1 MTIKERFLRYAHLLF
16 IIFVLT
22 DLFLPDGTRRAPLIN
37 YAIGFASV
45 IEIMLL
51 TVSALSGCRK
61 KIVMFTDLGIVIF
74 TVLLVWELMTTKF
87 NLVKPIL
94 FPPLGVLVHQFIED
108 IPEIANNIVS
118 SLGIIIQGYVLGLI
132 GIPVGLFLAT
142 DKRISS
148 ISGHIAGFL
157 GAIPPIVYIPYGIA
171 LLPTFRSVSV
181 LVIFLATFW
190 PVLMGTISGVNHV
203 DKRLLDSAKVLNL
216 SRTSTIFHVVLPASL
231 TQIFVGANLGLCIS
245 FILLTSA
252 EMIGARAGLGFYV
265 KNYSDL
271 GDYTRTI
278 VGIIII
284 GVVVVASTWAV
295 SLIQKRLLR
304 WQS

>member
-1 MTIKERFLRYAHLLF
+1 MSIKERFFRVSHLLF
-16 IIFVLT
+16 IIFVLVE
-22 DLFLPDGTRRAPLIN
+22 LLIPDHSRRPPLIS
-37 YAIGFASV
+37 YAVGFATALDV
-45 IEIMLL
+45 LL
-51 TVSALSGCRK
+51 ILISAISRDK
-61 KIVMFTDLGIVIF
+61 KRITMFNDLGIVIF
-74 TVLLVWELMTTKF
+74 AVLLIWELLTTKF
-87 NLVKPIL
+87 NVVKPVL
-94 FPPLGVLVHQFIED
+94 FPPLGILVHQFIED

-118 SLGIIIQGYVLGLI
+118 SLGIILQGYLLGLL

-142 DKRISS
+142 DKRVSAV
-148 ISGHIAGFL
+148 SGHVAGFL

-190 PVLMGTISGVNHV
+190 PVFMGTISGVNHV
-203 DKRLLDSAKVLNL
+203 DKRILDSAKVLNL
-216 SRTSTIFHVVLPASL
+216 SRLSTIFHVILPASL

-271 GDYTRTI
+271 GDYTRAI
-278 VGIIII
+278 VGIVII
-284 GVVVVASTWAV
+284 GVVVVVSTWLV

>member
-1 MTIKERFLRYAHLLF
+1 M
-16 IIFVLT
+16 
-22 DLFLPDGTRRAPLIN
+22 
-37 YAIGFASV
+37 
-45 IEIMLL
+45 
-51 TVSALSGCRK
+51 
-61 KIVMFTDLGIVIF
+61 
-74 TVLLVWELMTTKF
+74 
-87 NLVKPIL
+87 
-94 FPPLGVLVHQFIED
+94 
-108 IPEIANNIVS
+108 
-118 SLGIIIQGYVLGLI
+118 
-132 GIPVGLFLAT
+132 
-142 DKRISS
+142 
-148 ISGHIAGFL
+148 
-157 GAIPPIVYIPYGIA
+157 
-171 LLPTFRSVSV
+171 
-181 LVIFLATFW
+181 
-190 PVLMGTISGVNHV
+190 

-278 VGIIII
+278 VGIMII

>member
-1 MTIKERFLRYAHLLF
+1 M
-16 IIFVLT
+16 
-22 DLFLPDGTRRAPLIN
+22 
-37 YAIGFASV
+37 
-45 IEIMLL
+45 
-51 TVSALSGCRK
+51 
-61 KIVMFTDLGIVIF
+61 
-74 TVLLVWELMTTKF
+74 
-87 NLVKPIL
+87 
-94 FPPLGVLVHQFIED
+94 
-108 IPEIANNIVS
+108 
-118 SLGIIIQGYVLGLI
+118 
-132 GIPVGLFLAT
+132 
-142 DKRISS
+142 
-148 ISGHIAGFL
+148 
-157 GAIPPIVYIPYGIA
+157 
-171 LLPTFRSVSV
+171 
-181 LVIFLATFW
+181 
-190 PVLMGTISGVNHV
+190 
-203 DKRLLDSAKVLNL
+203 
-216 SRTSTIFHVVLPASL
+216 LPASL

>member
-1 MTIKERFLRYAHLLF
+1 MSIKERFFRVSHLLF
-16 IIFVLT
+16 IIFVLAE
-22 DLFLPDGTRRAPLIN
+22 LLLPAHSRRPPLTG
-37 YAIGFASV
+37 YALGFAAAVDVLLILISAVSRDKKRITMFNDLGTV
-45 IEIMLL
+45 IFAVLLIWELL
-51 TVSALSGCRK
+51 TA
-61 KIVMFTDLGIVIF
+61 
-74 TVLLVWELMTTKF
+74 KF
-87 NLVKPIL
+87 NVVKPVL
-94 FPPLGVLVHQFIED
+94 FPPLGILVHQFIED

-118 SLGIIIQGYVLGLI
+118 SLGIILEGYLLGLL
-132 GIPVGLFLAT
+132 GIPAGLFLAT
-142 DKRISS
+142 DKRISAV
-148 ISGHIAGFL
+148 SGHVAGFL

-190 PVLMGTISGVNHV
+190 PVFMGTISGVNHV
-203 DKRLLDSAKVLNL
+203 DKRILDSARVLNL
-216 SRTSTIFHVVLPASL
+216 SRLSTIFHVILPASL

-271 GDYTRTI
+271 GDYTRAI
-278 VGIIII
+278 VGIVII
-284 GVVVVASTWAV
+284 GVVVVLSTWLV

>member
-1 MTIKERFLRYAHLLF
+1 MSIKERFFRVSHLLF
-16 IIFVLT
+16 IIFVLAE
-22 DLFLPDGTRRAPLIN
+22 LLLPAHSRRPQLTG
-37 YAIGFASV
+37 YALGFAAAVDILLILISAVSRDKKRITMFNDLGTV
-45 IEIMLL
+45 IFAVLLIWELL
-51 TVSALSGCRK
+51 TA
-61 KIVMFTDLGIVIF
+61 
-74 TVLLVWELMTTKF
+74 KF
-87 NLVKPIL
+87 NVVKPVL
-94 FPPLGVLVHQFIED
+94 FPPLGILVHQFIED

-118 SLGIIIQGYVLGLI
+118 SLGIILEGYLLGLL
-132 GIPVGLFLAT
+132 GIPAGLFLAT
-142 DKRISS
+142 DKRISAV
-148 ISGHIAGFL
+148 SGHVAGFL

-190 PVLMGTISGVNHV
+190 PVFMGTISGVNHV
-203 DKRLLDSAKVLNL
+203 DKRILDSARVLNL
-216 SRTSTIFHVVLPASL
+216 SRLSTIFHVILPASL

-271 GDYTRTI
+271 GDYTRAI
-278 VGIIII
+278 VGIVII
-284 GVVVVASTWAV
+284 GVVVVLSTWLV

>member
-16 IIFVLT
+16 IIFVLAE
-22 DLFLPDGTRRAPLIN
+22 LFLPDGTRRAPLIN

-157 GAIPPIVYIPYGIA
+157 GASPPIVYIPYGIA

>member
-1 MTIKERFLRYAHLLF
+1 MFNDLGTVIFAVLL
-16 IIFVLT
+16 IW
-22 DLFLPDGTRRAPLIN
+22 
-37 YAIGFASV
+37 
-45 IEIMLL
+45 ELL
-51 TVSALSGCRK
+51 TA
-61 KIVMFTDLGIVIF
+61 
-74 TVLLVWELMTTKF
+74 KF
-87 NLVKPIL
+87 NVVKPVL
-94 FPPLGVLVHQFIED
+94 FPPLGILVHQFIED

-118 SLGIIIQGYVLGLI
+118 SLGIILEGYLLGLL
-132 GIPVGLFLAT
+132 GIPAGLFLAT
-142 DKRISS
+142 DKRISAV
-148 ISGHIAGFL
+148 SGHVAGFL

-190 PVLMGTISGVNHV
+190 PVFMGTISGVNHV
-203 DKRLLDSAKVLNL
+203 DKRILDSARVLNL
-216 SRTSTIFHVVLPASL
+216 SRLSTIFHVILPASL

-271 GDYTRTI
+271 GDYTRAI
-278 VGIIII
+278 VGIVII
-284 GVVVVASTWAV
+284 GVVVVLSTWLV